1 MIFKKWTT
9 EENNPYVTFFKF
21 VPEKSLV
28 MVPPLWL
35 KVGVLRCTL
44 VGTPRKQVLE
54 GERGREN
61 ERWRKRVTLKIYRV
75 HMIEGRGGEG
85 SGWGGG
91 GEGKRYREKE
101 IARERDKPC
110 SRNNLHHKE
119 PDKPNVVR

>member
-9 EENNPYVTFFKF
+9 KENNPYVTFFKF

-75 HMIEGRGGEG
+75 HMIESRVKQFSDLGRVRER
-85 SGWGGG
+85 
-91 GEGKRYREKE
+91 KRYREKE
-101 IARERDKPC
+101 IDRERETSHVLEITCIIKNQINPM
-110 SRNNLHHKE
+110 
-119 PDKPNVVR
+119 